1 MFDTCQGLRG
11 VAISREKICCGNFQI
26 SHGGVGEKT
35 LFFFQNFWLEAQ
47 RAIKISNLIL
57 IILNTVNWS
66 GSSHLCDLYNIRS
79 VSYISII
86 NL

>member
-35 LFFFQNFWLEAQ
+35 FFFFFQNFWLEAQ
-47 RAIKISNLIL
+47 RAIKYFY
-57 IILNTVNWS
+57 
-66 GSSHLCDLYNIRS
+66 SS
-79 VSYISII
+79 
-86 NL
+86 